1 MEYTLREEV
10 IEQLQLILESINII
24 QERNKEIVTVSDYTS
39 STWGMTVLDATLMR
53 IQFIGETASSI
64 DKKTHKTLFENYPHN
79 PWKQIYSMRNYISH
93 QYADIDPE
101 MILVT
106 IHKHLPP
113 LQHTVKQI
121 ITDLKSTIA

>member
-53 IQFIGETASSI
+53 IQFILSLIHIWLLEEHPEEFRQDPRAFRGLI
-64 DKKTHKTLFENYPHN
+64 DVELGTTIPVEV
-79 PWKQIYSMRNYISH
+79 
-93 QYADIDPE
+93 E
-101 MILVT
+101 MCIRDRLWRY
-106 IHKHLPP
+106 
-113 LQHTVKQI
+113 
-121 ITDLKSTIA
+121 

>member
-1 MEYTLREEV
+1 MNLLDNMIARAKANTQRVVLPEGSEERTLRATDR
-10 IEQLQLILESINII
+10 LSLIHIL
-24 QERNKEIVTVSDYTS
+24 
-39 STWGMTVLDATLMR
+39 R

-64 DKKTHKTLFENYPHN
+64 DKKTHKTLFENYPHI